1 MNRLATRANITLYRH
16 LIGARIRS
24 QWQYRVSLSV
34 DTVGSFVLTL
44 IDFVVVIALFGHL
57 ETLGGWSFREVAF
70 LYGTTSLGFALC
82 DLVIG
87 HIENIG
93 DMIRL
98 GQFDTVL
105 LRPAGTLLQVIAS
118 DFALRRV
125 GRIVQSAA
133 VLVYAIV
140 AIDVQWTIAKIALM
154 MLTVLSGAAIFGSI
168 FILTASMQFVVVGS
182 GELSNAFTY
191 GGNQFSSYPV
201 SIYRGWL
208 RRIFAYAVPLGF
220 VSYFPSQYILGRTDD
235 PLWVQLLGPLVAFTI
250 SALAVVVWNCAVRRY
265 RSTGS

>member
-1 MNRLATRANITLYRH
+1 MRENSALYRR

-24 QWQYRVSLSV
+24 QWQYRVSLTV
-34 DTVGSFVLTL
+34 DTIGAFVLTS
-44 IDFVVVIALFGHL
+44 IDFVVIIALFGHL

-70 LYGTTSLGFALC
+70 IYGTAGLGFALC
-82 DLVIG
+82 DMVIG

-98 GQFDTVL
+98 GQFDTIL

-118 DFALRRV
+118 DFALRRIGKV
-125 GRIVQSAA
+125 VQSIA
-133 VLVYAIV
+133 VLIYAIV
-140 AIDVQWTIAKIALM
+140 AIDVQWTVAKIVLM
-154 MLTVLSGAAIFGSI
+154 MLTVLSGAAIFVSI
-168 FILTASMQFVVVGS
+168 FILTASVQFLIVGS
-182 GELSNAFTY
+182 TEIANAFTY

-208 RRIFAYAVPLGF
+208 RRMFAYVVPLGF
-220 VSYFPSQYILGRTDD
+220 VAYFPSQYILGRTDD
-235 PLWVQLLGPLVAFTI
+235 PLWVQLVGPFVAFAIVTV
-250 SALAVVVWNCAVRRY
+250 AVLVWNLAVRHY